1 MGDVIKDTR
10 VSISV
15 GHTVR
20 IRLLPGFRNHIR
32 PHLVNKHKELT
43 KANFCLRD
51 SLRSDPSQAFQ
62 PKEGTRADMSTL
74 EAISALMFNQLT

>member
-1 MGDVIKDTR
+1 MEDVIKDTR
-10 VSISV
+10 VSISA

-20 IRLLPGFRNHIR
+20 VRLLPGFRNHIR
-32 PHLVNKHKELT
+32 PHLVNKQRELT
-43 KANFCLRD
+43 RANFCLRD

-62 PKEGTRADMSTL
+62 LKEGTRADMSTL